1 MMYSP
6 QQRPEEEQSNAQ
18 ESYPGDASQPAMDII
33 DILVL
38 LQHAVSLFLTERGNG
53 ENGHK
58 STLRSQ
64 VYLKYFVAISYAAS
78 EDRDWRASISNQQA
92 GILTRDCK

>member
-6 QQRPEEEQSNAQ
+6 SQRPEEKQSNAQ
-18 ESYPGDASQPAMDII
+18 EPYPGDAPQPAVDII

-38 LQHAVSLFLTERGNG
+38 LQHAVPFLLSHRFPFERGFH

-58 STLRSQ
+58 STLR
-64 VYLKYFVAISYAAS
+64 
-78 EDRDWRASISNQQA
+78 
-92 GILTRDCK
+92 